1 MLQSRDIVRVFRH
14 GHMACGIGAGA
25 RGFNRANPR
34 IGNVVAHFECAGGID
49 VDAGAIRNFER
60 MTGVKG
66 TVMDLFDRDQYFAF
80 HGHEPPPGW
89 KEATPADIR
98 AAFGRLDVCFASY
111 PCKGFSGLLSNA
123 VSRTAKYQ
131 ALNALTLRGMWLTLE
146 AYRDDPIPILLFE
159 NVPRIMTRGRWLL
172 DQITALL
179 RGYGYHVT
187 EDTHDCGEIG
197 WLAQSRRR
205 YLLIA
210 RHPDKVPPFIY
221 QPAKHPL
228 RGVGEVIGKLPLP
241 GDPAGGA
248 MHRVPALQWRTW
260 VRLAFVKA
268 GHDWRSLN
276 ELAVED
282 GFLRDYGIIPEGDLR
297 PNAYGV
303 ARWSDAAGL
312 ITSARAPGQG
322 RFSVADPRPV
332 STREGSGFLGVN
344 LWRGSTGVISTR
356 GLPTNGAYSIADPRP
371 GYGEATH
378 RHVLGVRDW
387 HQASGVLSCSPKPT
401 TGAHAVADP
410 RPGYK
415 PGAHHN
421 LLSVAAYAG
430 NARTIGGAVHVA
442 GGAASVADPRQLS
455 GNLTYQQYGVRAWGG
470 SATAVTAQSLP
481 GGGPHSVAD
490 PRIQGRPR
498 FNNVYRVVPFQQDAP
513 AVAGPGG
520 PGGGL
525 AVADP
530 RAPDGRHV
538 NGKYRVTGYGMSA
551 NSVIGASSTGMGAFV
566 VADPRCTWGPN
577 SHRNKLKVVAM
588 SGKAPTVTGSDR
600 VGSGAMSVADP
611 RPACL
616 SRTER
621 DSYLTQGHYGVVSW
635 GGAAGAIPAFA
646 KNNNGRWSLA
656 DPRVETAPDP
666 AEPANDWSLPAPG
679 ERLVA
684 RIIALDGTWH
694 RPFTTLE
701 LAALQSLFDPE
712 EIFAFDPA
720 LDTYVR
726 RWERSWDRRGFDL
739 DAGSDSTRREWIGN
753 AVPSASAQKMAEE
766 IGEALL
772 LASMGETFTLSS
784 KEIWVKPLA
793 LALAVNPDQAAFHID
808 MGHAA

>member
-1 MLQSRDIVRVFRH
+1 MLPSSDTVRVFRH

-34 IGNVVAHFECAGGID
+34 IGNVVARFECAGGID
-49 VDAGAIRNFER
+49 VDEGAIRNFER

-66 TVMDLFDRDQYFAF
+66 TVMDLFTREQYIAF

-89 KEATPADIR
+89 VEAVPANVR
-98 AAFGRLDVCFASY
+98 AVFGRLDVCFASY

-123 VSRTAKYQ
+123 ISKTAKYQ
-131 ALNALTLRGMWLTLE
+131 ALNELTLRGMWLTLE

-172 DQITALL
+172 DQIAALL

-187 EDTHDCGEIG
+187 EDTHDCGKLG

-205 YLLIA
+205 FLTIA

-221 QPAKHPL
+221 QPVQHPL

-241 GDPAGGA
+241 GDPAGGP

-276 ELAVED
+276 DLAVEN
-282 GFLRDYGIIPEGDLR
+282 GVLRDYGIVPETELR

-303 ARWSDAAGL
+303 ARWSDTAGV

-322 RFSVADPRPV
+322 RFSVADPRAV
-332 STREGSGFLGVN
+332 STREGTGFLGVN
-344 LWRGSTGVISTR
+344 LWGGSTGVISTR
-356 GLPTNGAYSIADPRP
+356 AMPTNGAYSIADPRP
-371 GYGEATH
+371 SYGEATH
-378 RHVLGVRDW
+378 RYVLGVKDW
-387 HQASGVLSCSPKPT
+387 NQSAGVVSCSPKPT
-401 TGAHAVADP
+401 TGAHCVADP

-415 PGAHHN
+415 PGAHRN
-421 LLSVAAYAG
+421 LLAVASFGGSAG
-430 NARTIGGAVHVA
+430 TIGGAVHVA
-442 GGAASVADPRQLS
+442 GGAASVADPRQHS
-455 GNLTYQQYGVRAWGG
+455 GNLTYQQYGVRPWQG
-470 SATAVTAQSLP
+470 SVTAVTAQSMP

-490 PRIQGRPR
+490 PRIEGSPR
-498 FNNVYRVVPFQQDAP
+498 LHNVYRIIPLNSDAHAAANP
-513 AVAGPGG
+513 ADSRFSLGVFARGTPEVDHGNEEYR
-520 PGGGL
+520 L
-525 AVADP
+525 ASYQMTV
-530 RAPDGRHV
+530 GSI
-538 NGKYRVTGYGMSA
+538 NGANLAEASA
-551 NSVIGASSTGMGAFV
+551 FP
-566 VADPRCTWGPN
+566 VADPRCTWGPD
-577 SHRNKLKVVAM
+577 SHRNKLRVVAM
-588 SGKAPTVTGSDR
+588 TGQAPTVTGSDR
-600 VGSGAMSVADP
+600 VGSGAASVADP

-616 SRTER
+616 SRAGR
-621 DSYLTQGHYGVVSW
+621 DTYLTQGHYGVVSW
-635 GGAAGAIPAFA
+635 NGASGAIPAFA

-656 DPRVETAPDP
+656 DPRVSRPARP
-666 AEPANDWSLPAPG
+666 AEPANDWSLPAPS

-684 RIIALDGTWH
+684 RIVALDNTWH

-712 EIFAFDPA
+712 EIFVHDPQ
-720 LDTYVR
+720 LDAYVR
-726 RWERSWDRRGFDL
+726 RWEEGWSERGFDL
-739 DAGSDSTRREWIGN
+739 DSTSDSTRREWIGN
-753 AVPSASAQKMAEE
+753 AVPSASAKAMAEV

-784 KEIWVKPLA
+784 REIWVKPLA
-793 LALAVNPDQAAFHID
+793 LALAVNPDQPAFALDRGLAA
-808 MGHAA
+808 